1 MNRHDKSLLS
11 HGLVS
16 RRNMLKGSLASAL
29 TLPALSPTLASA
41 AEASEKENIDLSHQ
55 WPFYGDHGQ
64 AGVTTPPQRH
74 IMFMTF
80 DMTTPTAQ
88 ALQILL
94 ARWSAA
100 IAQLVQGAAVGTVEP
115 SRIGSVGT
123 DTGEAVG
130 LDPASLTVTIGMG
143 PSLFTDTYG
152 LTAKCPPHLRP
163 LAALPS
169 DNLQPEL
176 SGGDLSLQACADDP
190 QVAYHAIR
198 VLARIAKSTGAAQ
211 TRWTVMGFGRAS
223 AGKDQETPRNLFG
236 FKDGTRNLVDA
247 SEFNQH
253 VWIKEGPAWQQSG
266 SYQVVRKIKMNI
278 ENWDTDRVS
287 DQNQVFGRHKL
298 SGAPLSG
305 TREFDTPDFHKKDT
319 EGELVI
325 PATAHIRLAAH
336 ENNQGVRI
344 LRRSYNY
351 TDGLNHYGQLDA
363 GLLFISYQNDPA
375 HFETLQRKLGAA
387 DALNEYISHI
397 GSGLFFVPPAAKEGS
412 YIGAELFS

>member
-1 MNRHDKSLLS
+1 MSRHDKPNISR
-11 HGLVS
+11 GLVS
-16 RRNMLKGSLASAL
+16 RRTMLKGSLASAL
-29 TLPALSPTLASA
+29 TLPALTPALAA
-41 AEASEKENIDLSHQ
+41 PAKASEKDNIDLSTQ
-55 WPFYGDHGQ
+55 WPFYGDQGQ
-64 AGVTTPPQRH
+64 AGITTPPQRH

-80 DMTTPTAQ
+80 DMTTPSAE
-88 ALQILL
+88 ALQLLL

-100 IAQLVQGAAVGTVEP
+100 IAQLVQGAPVGTVEP
-115 SRIGSVGT
+115 TRTGSVGT

-130 LDPASLTVTIGMG
+130 LDPAALTVTIGLG
-143 PSLFTDTYG
+143 PTLFTDQYG
-152 LTAKCPPHLRP
+152 LSAKCPPHLRP

-176 SGGDLSLQACADDP
+176 TGGDLSLQACADDP

-198 VLARIAKSTGAAQ
+198 VLARIAKSIGAAQ

-223 AGKDQETPRNLFG
+223 AGKGQETPRNLFG
-236 FKDGTRNLVDA
+236 FKDGTRNLVDRA
-247 SEFNQH
+247 DFDQH
-253 VWIKEGPAWQQSG
+253 VWVKQGPAWQQNG

-287 DQNQVFGRHKL
+287 DQNDVFGRHKL

-305 TREFDTPDFHKKDT
+305 NHEFDTPDFHQKNAQ
-319 EGELVI
+319 GELVI

-336 ENNQGVRI
+336 ENNQGVKI

-363 GLLFISYQNDPA
+363 GLLFISYQNNPA
-375 HFETLQRKLGAA
+375 HFEQLQRKLGAT

-397 GSGLFFVPPAAKEGS
+397 GSALFFIPPAAQAGS
-412 YIGAELFS
+412 YIGAPLFS